1 MVLTLTNRKVRRG
14 SKGEGNLTQK
24 QSNTGSGLQ
33 ENSEETRKV
42 NY

>member
-14 SKGEGNLTQK
+14 SKVTLEKK
-24 QSNTGSGLQ
+24 QSKTGSGLQ
-33 ENSEETRKV
+33 EKSEETRKV